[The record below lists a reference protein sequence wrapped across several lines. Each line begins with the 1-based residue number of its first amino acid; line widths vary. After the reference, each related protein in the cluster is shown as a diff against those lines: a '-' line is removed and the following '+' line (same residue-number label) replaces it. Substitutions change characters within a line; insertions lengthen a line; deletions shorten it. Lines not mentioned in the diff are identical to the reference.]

1 MAEINQQYQYIKGIK
16 LAGIADATPN
26 LNVRGSV
33 IMHAASLLE
42 HPPQAVEG
50 ARPAASARRLDIAQ
64 LVHPSDWLRLP
75 PSLRRRFEAGHGPA
89 AYRGTMDFENSATGR
104 VFARLARAFG
114 APLPAQRAAGAP
126 VTVDVRAAG
135 DGVAWSRQLGATQ
148 RVRSVKS
155 AGPGGTVLERTD
167 GGLGMVLDVSVAD
180 GALVFTSR
188 RFFFAAGPWRVPI
201 PAVLTPGRCRVEH
214 RAVDDAR
221 FRFTLTMVHPLWG
234 MTFRQTGLFT
244 ETPESLP

>member
-1 MAEINQQYQYIKGIK
+1 MHGTSLLAPPSWAAEGV
-16 LAGIADATPN
+16 G
-26 LNVRGSV
+26 
-33 IMHAASLLE
+33 HAA
-42 HPPQAVEG
+42 PV
-50 ARPAASARRLDIAQ
+50 RPLDIAR
-64 LVHPSDWLRLP
+64 LLHPSDWLRLP

-89 AYRGTMDFENSATGR
+89 TYRGTMDFETSAAGR
-104 VFARLARAFG
+104 VFAWLARAFG
-114 APLPAQRAAGAP
+114 APLPTRRATGAP
-126 VTVDVRAAG
+126 VTVSVRAAG
-135 DGVAWSRQLGATQ
+135 NGVAWSRQLGAAQ
-148 RVRSVKS
+148 QVRSVKS

-167 GGLGMVLDVSVAD
+167 GGLGMVLEISVAD

-188 RFFFAAGPWRVPI
+188 RFFLAAGPWRVPI

-244 ETPESLP
+244 DTPESLP

>member
-1 MAEINQQYQYIKGIK
+1 
-16 LAGIADATPN
+16 
-26 LNVRGSV
+26 
-33 IMHAASLLE
+33 MHEASLLA
-42 HPPQAVEG
+42 PPSRAAKG
-50 ARPAASARRLDIAQ
+50 IRRAAFARPLDIAQ
-64 LVHPSDWLRLP
+64 LLHPSDWLRLP

-89 AYRGTMDFENSATGR
+89 TYRGTMDFETSAAGR
-104 VFARLARAFG
+104 VFAWLARAFG
-114 APLPAQRAAGAP
+114 APLPAQRATGAP

-135 DGVAWSRQLGATQ
+135 NGVAWSRQLGAAH

-167 GGLGMVLDVSVAD
+167 GGLGMVLDISVAD

-188 RFFFAAGPWRVPI
+188 RFFFSAGPWRVPI

-221 FRFTLTMVHPLWG
+221 FRFTLTMTHPLWG
-234 MTFRQTGLFT
+234 MTFRQTGVFT
-244 ETPESLP
+244 DIQESLS

>member
-1 MAEINQQYQYIKGIK
+1 
-16 LAGIADATPN
+16 
-26 LNVRGSV
+26 
-33 IMHAASLLE
+33 MHGASLLA
-42 HPPQAVEG
+42 PPSRAAEG
-50 ARPAASARRLDIAQ
+50 VGHAAPVRPLDIAR
-64 LVHPSDWLRLP
+64 LLHPSDWLRLP

-89 AYRGTMDFENSATGR
+89 TYHGTMDFETSAAGR
-104 VFARLARAFG
+104 VFAWLARAFG
-114 APLPAQRAAGAP
+114 APLPTRRATGAP
-126 VTVDVRAAG
+126 VTVNVRAAG
-135 DGVAWSRQLGATQ
+135 NGVAWSRQLGAAQ
-148 RVRSVKS
+148 QVRSVKS

-167 GGLGMVLDVSVAD
+167 GGLGMVLEISVAD

-188 RFFFAAGPWRVPI
+188 RFFLAAGPWRVPI

-244 ETPESLP
+244 DTPESLP

>member
-1 MAEINQQYQYIKGIK
+1 
-16 LAGIADATPN
+16 
-26 LNVRGSV
+26 
-33 IMHAASLLE
+33 MHEASLLE
-42 HPPQAVEG
+42 PPPVQAAEAVQ
-50 ARPAASARRLDIAQ
+50 RAASARRLDIAQ

-75 PSLRRRFEAGHGPA
+75 PSLRRRFEVGHGPA
-89 AYRGTMDFENSATGR
+89 TYRGTMDFENSAAGS
-104 VFARLARAFG
+104 VFAWLARAFG
-114 APLPAQRAAGAP
+114 APLPTQRATGTP
-126 VTVDVRAAG
+126 VIVDVRAAG
-135 DGVAWSRQLGATQ
+135 NGVAWSRQLGAAQ

-167 GGLGMVLDVSVAD
+167 GGLGMVLDISVAN

-201 PAVLTPGRCRVEH
+201 LAVLTPGHCRVEH
-214 RAVDDAR
+214 RAVDEAC

-244 ETPESLP
+244 DFQESLS